1 MANAGR
7 RLGKRTARWIDG
19 GVALVGV
26 LMLVTAAIGALGTIS
41 LYDSEAEVSRTNQ
54 VGAGLERL
62 LSLARDAETGA
73 RGYVITGRDEYL
85 EPYEAAR
92 TQFAPQF
99 AALAPL
105 LRMPE
110 QKQRLAEL
118 RTLVEHNQQELE
130 RVITARRGAGFDA
143 AHALVQSDAGK
154 TFMDRAR
161 QIVGT
166 MERAAGQQLV
176 MRQQRARKTRDA
188 AIAIGLASGFLTIV
202 VCVALGYLTRRL
214 VLSEAKAVDSL
225 FDQKELL
232 DVVLSGIGD
241 GVIATDLE
249 GRVNFFN
256 AAAAKLTGWSPE
268 EAIGKPIDEVAAF
281 IHGGD
286 KQKLANPALMA
297 LTGGAAPL
305 REHQTLLVDRAGRET
320 HVDAGAA
327 PSFDVSGRLIGAV
340 LVMRDVSDR
349 ERADERFRLAVE
361 AAPNAMIMVDQRGRM
376 TLVNSQTEKLF
387 GYAREELIGQSIDM
401 LVPDRFRA
409 THAGQRQA
417 FVANAHARPM
427 GAGRDLYGRRRDGS
441 EFPVEIGLNPLRTA
455 EGMFV
460 LSAIA
465 DITERK
471 RAETEL
477 RQRTEELARSN
488 RDLEQFAYVA
498 SHDLQEPLRAVA
510 GPLQL
515 LQRRYQG
522 QLDARA
528 DEFITHAV
536 DGATRMQSLID
547 DLLSYSRVGRLEDP
561 AEPTESAEALERALR
576 NLSVLVRES
585 GAQIT
590 HDSLP
595 RVRAI
600 PTQLTLL
607 MQNLIGNALKFRSK
621 ERTPTIHIGATRVD
635 EGWQFA
641 VKDNGIGIEPQ
652 YFERI
657 FLIFQRLHTRR
668 EYAGTGLGLAL
679 CKRIVEHHG
688 GRIWLESTLG
698 EGTTFFFTLR
708 EPLEPAHQR

>member
-26 LMLVTAAIGALGTIS
+26 LMLVTAGIGALGTIS

-73 RGYVITGRDEYL
+73 RGYVITGRNEYL

-92 TQFAPQF
+92 TQFTPQF
-99 AALAPL
+99 AALASL
-105 LRMPE
+105 LRAPE

-118 RTLVEHNQQELE
+118 HTLLEHNEQELA
-130 RVITARRGAGFDA
+130 RVIAARRSAGFDA

-166 MERAAGQQLV
+166 MERTAAEQMV
-176 MRQQRARKTRDA
+176 IRQQRARRTRDA
-188 AIAIGLASGFLTIV
+188 AIAIGLASGLLTIV

-214 VLSEAKAVDSL
+214 VLSEAQAVDSL

-241 GVIATDLE
+241 GVIATDVA
-249 GRVNFFN
+249 GRINFFN
-256 AAAAKLTGWSPE
+256 AAAAKLTGWPPE
-268 EAIGKPIDEVAAF
+268 EAMGKPIDEVAAF
-281 IHGGD
+281 IRSGN
-286 KQKLANPALMA
+286 KQKLANPALTA
-297 LTGGAAPL
+297 LTGAAAPL
-305 REHQTLLVDRAGRET
+305 RERQTLLVDRMGSET
-320 HVDAGAA
+320 HVDVGAA
-327 PSFDVSGRLIGAV
+327 PSLDVNGRLIGAV

-361 AAPNAMIMVDQRGRM
+361 AAPNAMIMVDQRGCM

-387 GYAREELIGQSIDM
+387 GYARDELIGQSIDM

-409 THAGQRQA
+409 GHAGQRQA
-417 FVANAHARPM
+417 FVAHARARPM

-441 EFPVEIGLNPLRTA
+441 EFPVEIGLNPLRTS

-471 RAETEL
+471 RAEIEL

-590 HDSLP
+590 HDPLP

-621 ERTPTIHIGATRVD
+621 AHTPTVHISATRVD

-688 GRIWLESTLG
+688 GRIWLESTPG

-708 EPLEPAHQR
+708 EPAHQR